1 MKKFVMY
8 GLIVA
13 LIAVGVAMGCGGG
26 EAEPT
31 PTPMATPTPT
41 PTEAIGEL
49 PGTYQYSM
57 EWSDSTGSMSSMDVW
72 VKGEKSRA
80 DWSMTE
86 QGAETATV
94 IFIDDGE
101 FDWMC
106 YPDENLAY
114 KWPTMSGMNPGTA
127 YALWFTENYYGTVSE
142 YTILQAMQI
151 ACPGGAS
158 KDVHETISGQSCT
171 KFTCNLGDGGTAT
184 YWISNSGWLVKAQ
197 ITQAD
202 DTYTMEFTNVDLN
215 PSISDDMFNI
225 YEVMAPDAEIIDMT
239 EW

>member
-1 MKKFVMY
+1 MKRFVMS

-13 LIAVGVAMGCGGG
+13 LIAVGVAMGCGDG

-41 PTEAIGEL
+41 PTEEIGEL
-49 PGTYQYSM
+49 PGTFQYSM
-57 EWSDSTGSMSSMDVW
+57 EWSDSDDDTASMDVW
-72 VKGEKSRA
+72 VKGEKSRV

-114 KWPTMSGMNPGTA
+114 KWPTMSGVNPGAA

-142 YTILQAMQI
+142 DTILAAMQVG
-151 ACPGGAS
+151 CPGGAS
-158 KDVHETISGQSCT
+158 KGDHETVAGQSCT
-171 KFTCNLGDGGTAT
+171 KFTCNLGDGVTAT
-184 YWISNSGWLVKAQ
+184 YWISNSGWLVKGEF
-197 ITQAD
+197 TQAGYA
-202 DTYTMEFTNVDLN
+202 YTMEFTSVDLN
-215 PSISDDMFNI
+215 PSISNDIFDI
-225 YEVMAPDAEIIDMT
+225 YQVAPDATIIDMT
-239 EW
+239 